1 MTVRIKV
8 CGLTRVD
15 DARLA
20 AHLDV
25 DAVGVVL
32 WPGSPR
38 AVGLS
43 EAAALCHVLPAWTAR
58 VGVFVTPSVEDVRT
72 AIAVAGLGVIQ
83 LHGVDDPTPFR
94 ALQVPILWAASLREG
109 GADPVA
115 PAGTTLLLDAHDP
128 VRHGGTGRTIDWSRA
143 RAVAARERLVLAGGL
158 TAENVGRAIG
168 IVRPYA
174 VDTSSG
180 VEATPGIK
188 SAVRMK
194 ALVDAVRRASESTA
208 LMTRTGH

>member
-1 MTVRIKV
+1 MSVRIKI
-8 CGLTRVD
+8 CGLTRID
-15 DARLA
+15 DARFA

-38 AVGLS
+38 AVGLP
-43 EAAALCHVLPAWTAR
+43 EAAALCAALPPWAAR

-72 AIAVAGLGVIQ
+72 AITTVGLGVIQ

-94 ALQVPILWAASLREG
+94 ALQVPVLWAASLHDG
-109 GADPVA
+109 AADPVA
-115 PAGTTLLLDAHDP
+115 PGGTTLLLDAHDP

-143 RAVAARERLVLAGGL
+143 RAIAARERLVLAGGL
-158 TAENVGRAIG
+158 TAENVGRAIAD
-168 IVRPYA
+168 VCPYG
-174 VDTSSG
+174 VDVSSG

-188 SAVRMK
+188 SAERMR
-194 ALVDAVRRASESTA
+194 AFVEAVRQSHSTA
-208 LMTRTGH
+208 AV

>member
-1 MTVRIKV
+1 MSARIKV
-8 CGLTRVD
+8 CGLTRIE

-20 AHLDV
+20 ASLDV

-38 AVGLS
+38 AVSLS
-43 EAAALCHVLPAWTAR
+43 EAAALCHVLPSWTAR
-58 VGVFVTPSVEDVRT
+58 VGVFVTPTVEAVRT
-72 AIAVAGLGVIQ
+72 AIAAVGLGVIQ

-94 ALQVPILWAASLREG
+94 PLQVPILWAASLREN

-143 RAVAARERLVLAGGL
+143 RSVSARERLVLAGGL
-158 TAENVGRAIG
+158 TAENVARAITE
-168 IVRPYA
+168 VRPYG
-174 VDTSSG
+174 VDVSSG
-180 VEATPGIK
+180 VEAAPGIK
-188 SAVRMK
+188 SAVRMT
-194 ALVDAVRRASESTA
+194 AFVEAVRQIRPTASV
-208 LMTRTGH
+208 

>member
-1 MTVRIKV
+1 MKASVRIKI
-8 CGLTRVD
+8 CGLARLE

-20 AHLDV
+20 GHLEV

-38 AVGLS
+38 AVTH
-43 EAAALCHVLPAWTAR
+43 EAARELCRALPPFTVR
-58 VGVFVTPSVEDVRT
+58 VGVFVSPALDDVERAVR
-72 AIAVAGLGVIQ
+72 AIGLGAIQ
-83 LHGVDDPTPFR
+83 LHAVADPAPFL
-94 ALQVPILWAASLREG
+94 ALGLPVLWAASL
-109 GADPVA
+109 AADAPDPVT
-115 PAGTTLLLDAHDP
+115 PPDTMLLLDAHDP
-128 VRHGGTGRTIDWSRA
+128 TRHGGTGRTIDWTRA
-143 RAVAARERLVLAGGL
+143 EAMARRERRLVLAGGL

-194 ALVDAVRRASESTA
+194 AFVDAVRQAAPVPASQP
-208 LMTRTGH
+208 